1 MTCGEVHPS
10 WIVDLSNSTR
20 FGLGS
25 CGVDDVVEV
34 GAPLPFS
41 LALSTLLNVPKMLFH
56 IKKMG
61 FFGGI
66 FKIYNELCFSL
77 LHTNEN
83 VYMCVKWRNFLQ
95 KKRGHWV

>member
-1 MTCGEVHPS
+1 MLFKPDPEPQLATWGDVHPS

-25 CGVDDVVEV
+25 CGVDDVDEV

-41 LALSTLLNVPKMLFH
+41 LLSTLLNDENEPKND
-56 IKKMG
+56 KKWA

-66 FKIYNELCFSL
+66 FE
-77 LHTNEN
+77 
-83 VYMCVKWRNFLQ
+83 FLQ
-95 KKRGHWV
+95 WIVPLALAHEWKCVHVC